1 MGKRLMDR
9 IRSADPEMVLSDCLS
24 CRLQFKQ
31 LLRTRLAIR
40 SRTSRSRTRPVEADT
55 MSHPGS
61 PSVVQPLSE

>member
-31 LLRTRLAIR
+31 LLPYEARH
-40 SRTSRSRTRPVEADT
+40 PVENLEESYEACR
-55 MSHPGS
+55 G
-61 PSVVQPLSE
+61 